1 MSERKSSGRRY
12 IKVGRSNSD
21 KMNGLTFLVESFIS
35 GWKFFTRFFHKW
47 LKKKMVRDRFYLD
60 LSPFSSNFRNLKLS
74 NNSSPIPPLFQEE
87 PVVSLLQITRHTG
100 TELGKQSQFLF
111 IVFIL
116 PCMLHGTCPPRK
128 AVSMVKIIREL
139 SFGKESIKGLRV
151 IVNKWKI
158 SL

>member
-1 MSERKSSGRRY
+1 M
-12 IKVGRSNSD
+12 I
-21 KMNGLTFLVESFIS
+21 
-35 GWKFFTRFFHKW
+35 
-47 LKKKMVRDRFYLD
+47 KKKDVRDRFYLD
-60 LSPFSSNFRNLKLS
+60 LSPFSLNFRNLKLS

-139 SFGKESIKGLRV
+139 SFGKESIKPLEIESYCKQVEDKPLGVRLKDKV
-151 IVNKWKI
+151 FKYTYASCKMNVK
-158 SL
+158 